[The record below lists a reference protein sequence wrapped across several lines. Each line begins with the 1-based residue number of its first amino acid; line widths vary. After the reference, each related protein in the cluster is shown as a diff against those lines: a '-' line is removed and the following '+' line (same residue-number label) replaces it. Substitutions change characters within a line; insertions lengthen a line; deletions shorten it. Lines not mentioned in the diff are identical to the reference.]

1 MQTTKCPQ
9 TFEVREGDEMK
20 KKIVVFV
27 LITGLTVGTA
37 SAQFGGIVYDP
48 TNYQNALLRYYQL
61 QQHLLELQK
70 SYAKI
75 TSQLELAT
83 QMARFVQNM
92 PARYR
97 ALFSQWRNV
106 TSLNTFGNTGSWI
119 NGINSGLLPTINT
132 GYQKSTT
139 QLLPYTP
146 DHLSGMD
153 TSELERVQSQY
164 ASVQLADGANVNAMA
179 TIGSIR
185 GSAQN
190 IQTQIGNLE
199 QDSFSSDSGLNSEVS
214 VLNKINAAGVL
225 TLRTLQDSNK
235 LLASLLEQQTIL
247 AKQQR
252 ETTTNTINADIAR
265 QASLAGNMAQVS
277 GSLTDSLQNFRMP

>member
-1 MQTTKCPQ
+1 
-9 TFEVREGDEMK
+9 MK
-20 KKIVVFV
+20 RKIPAILLV
-27 LITGLTVGTA
+27 LILCVGTA
-37 SAQFGGIVYDP
+37 SAQLGSGIVYDP
-48 TNYQNALLRYYQL
+48 TNYQNALLRYQQL
-61 QQHLLELQK
+61 QQHLMQLQK
-70 SYAKI
+70 SYAQI
-75 TSQLELAT
+75 TNQLNLALK
-83 QMARFVQNM
+83 MATFVQNM

-119 NGINSGLLPTINT
+119 SGINSGLLPNINN
-132 GYQKSTT
+132 GYQRSTT
-139 QLLPYTP
+139 QLLPYSP

-153 TSELERVQSQY
+153 PFELERVQSQY

-185 GSAQN
+185 GTAQD

-225 TLRTLQDSNK
+225 TLRTVQDSNK
-235 LLASLLEQQTIL
+235 ILASLLEMQTII

-252 ETTTNTINADIAR
+252 ESMTNSINADIQR
-265 QASLAGNMAQVS
+265 QASLAGNMTQMT
-277 GSLTDSLQNFRMP
+277 GTLTNSIQTFRMP

>member
-1 MQTTKCPQ
+1 
-9 TFEVREGDEMK
+9 MK
-20 KKIVVFV
+20 RKALLFV
-27 LITGLTVGTA
+27 LVLGLCVGTA
-37 SAQFGGIVYDP
+37 SAQFGSGIVYDP
-48 TNYQNALLRYYQL
+48 TNYHNAVLRYYQL
-61 QQHLLELQK
+61 QQHLAELQK

-75 TSQLELAT
+75 TSQLNLAM
-83 QMARFVQNM
+83 QMATFLRNM

-97 ALFSQWRNV
+97 AVFSQWRNV
-106 TSLNTFGNTGSWI
+106 TSLNTFGNTGSWVS
-119 NGINSGLLPTINT
+119 GINSGLLPNINT

-139 QLLPYTP
+139 QLLPYST

-153 TSELERVQSQY
+153 PFELARVQSQY
-164 ASVQLADGANVNAMA
+164 ASVQLVDGANVNAMA

-185 GSAQN
+185 GSAQD
-190 IQTQIGNLE
+190 IQRQIGNLE
-199 QDSFSSDSGLNSEVS
+199 QDSFSNDSGLNSEVS

-252 ETTTNTINADIAR
+252 ESTTNTINADIQR
-265 QASLAGNMAQVS
+265 QASLAANLQEVTGT
-277 GSLTDSLQNFRMP
+277 LTNSLQNFRMP